1 MSGMGTGADGVG
13 VRMGNMFKFEGTRGG
28 SGIMHAC
35 SVTKVIVLVGREAL
49 LRVSCHRMTCW
60 W

>member
-1 MSGMGTGADGVG
+1 MGTGADGVG